1 MENFRPNALE
11 SMMTLHDELTK
22 SIQEEVSWSI
32 LFADDIILMNET
44 RNRVNAWLE
53 IWRDALESK
62 DFRLRRIKT

>member
-44 RNRVNAWLE
+44 RNRV
-53 IWRDALESK
+53 
-62 DFRLRRIKT
+62 FFF